1 MSQTPSASGPEN
13 KPGGPDAN
21 PPRAQILHEAAQL
34 ITGDRNVTYGSPTQN
49 FTNISHLWNA
59 RFGHMLR
66 EGEKFTAADVAD
78 AMILVKVARNIA
90 DQKRDNWLDIAGY
103 AACGYETTLEPKNSE
118 GPHVHFEIKDAEVD
132 ATIIAAGNSTRRRRH
147 QQDGDWCGR

>member
-1 MSQTPSASGPEN
+1 M
-13 KPGGPDAN
+13 DN
-21 PPRAQILHEAAQL
+21 PPRAQILHEAARL

-66 EGEKFTAADVAD
+66 NGEKFTPADVAD

-103 AACGYETTLEPKNSE
+103 AACGYETTLEAPSDPEVTIRVEPSAADAAMIASTLHSE
-118 GPHVHFEIKDAEVD
+118 K
-132 ATIIAAGNSTRRRRH
+132 RR
-147 QQDGDWCGR
+147 QQQRGDWCGR

>member
-1 MSQTPSASGPEN
+1 MSQTPSASGPDE
-13 KPGGPDAN
+13 KE
-21 PPRAQILHEAAQL
+21 PRAQLLHEAARL
-34 ITGDRNVTYGSPTQN
+34 ITGDRNITYGSPTQN

-103 AACGYETTLEPKNSE
+103 AACGYETTLEPKNIE
-118 GPHVHFEIKDAEVD
+118 GPHVHFEVKDTEVD
-132 ATIIAAGNSTRRRRH
+132 ATLLATTLHSEKRRRQ